1 MSALSSLCAAA
12 AMPKPSAVTLRGAEF
27 PLPFPDIP
35 TPLKEK
41 IISLEVMGVDSG
53 RALSLNPALRTAS
66 PASVHAVVSY
76 LQSKGLLFKD
86 LARVLG
92 MCPSILT
99 ADVRAHLSPVFAF
112 LSRDLRIPGPDI
124 RRVVNKCPRLLTAS
138 VRDRL
143 RPNLL
148 FLHRLGFTDQTA
160 LAYRDPILLVASV
173 ENTLMPKLDYLASLG
188 LSRDE
193 AAAMVRR
200 CPGLFTFSI
209 EKNFKPKY
217 EYFAQAMG
225 GSAGELKEFPQYF
238 AFSLEKRIKP
248 RHVKVVAKGVKM
260 PLAVL
265 LKSTDAEFEE
275 LLSKGC

>member
-1 MSALSSLCAAA
+1 MRSPYLPHQQLQQISHDPTPILHAMQSANTPPPITPSPNRRHVRTSALYA
-12 AMPKPSAVTLRGAEF
+12 PPPSYRNHSGP
-27 PLPFPDIP
+27 PLPQPGAI
-35 TPLKEK
+35 
-41 IISLEVMGVDSG
+41 
-53 RALSLNPALRTAS
+53 RTAR

-76 LQSKGLLFKD
+76 LQSKGLLSRTSP
-86 LARVLG
+86 ASSHV
-92 MCPSILT
+92 PSILT

-112 LSRDLRIPGPDI
+112 LSRDLRVPGPDI

-248 RHVKVVAKGVKM
+248 RHVKWWRRGEDAPRGFAQEHGCGV
-260 PLAVL
+260 
-265 LKSTDAEFEE
+265 
-275 LLSKGC
+275 